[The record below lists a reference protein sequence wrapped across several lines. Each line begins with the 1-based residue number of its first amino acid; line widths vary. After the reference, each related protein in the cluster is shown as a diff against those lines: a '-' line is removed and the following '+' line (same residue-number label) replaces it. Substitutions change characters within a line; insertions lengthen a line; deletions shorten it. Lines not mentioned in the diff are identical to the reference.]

1 MCILFQLFRPVDIGI
16 SQNED
21 HPPDLIAPQA
31 DPLLDRRDRKCLYTV
46 FLQMCRNF
54 IIPVAV
60 GIGLHHGHQ
69 LTALRHSR
77 LQYGGIVGKAR
88 QVQLNIGTLCFCK
101 VFLLYSKAPP
111 QRSHRKAK

>member
-1 MCILFQLFRPVDIGI
+1 
-16 SQNED
+16 
-21 HPPDLIAPQA
+21 
-31 DPLLDRRDRKCLYTV
+31 
-46 FLQMCRNF
+46 MCRNF

>member
-16 SQNED
+16 SQNEG
-21 HPPDLIAPQA
+21 HPPDPMAPQA
-31 DPLLDRRDRKCLYTV
+31 DPLLDRCDRECLYAV
-46 FLQMCRNF
+46 FLQMRRNL

-88 QVQLNIGTLCFCK
+88 QVQLNIGTLYFCK

>member
-21 HPPDLIAPQA
+21 HPPD
-31 DPLLDRRDRKCLYTV
+31 PLLDRRDRKCLYAV
-46 FLQMCRNF
+46 FLQMRRNF

-101 VFLLYSKAPP
+101 VFLLYSKALP